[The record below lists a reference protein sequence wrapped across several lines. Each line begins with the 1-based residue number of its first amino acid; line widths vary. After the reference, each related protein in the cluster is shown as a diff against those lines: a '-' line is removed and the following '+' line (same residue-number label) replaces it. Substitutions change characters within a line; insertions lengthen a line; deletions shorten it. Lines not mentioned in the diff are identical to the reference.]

1 MPVPSWA
8 RASAARPNSSA
19 RPRRA
24 PDPPMAILANL
35 ALLFAAI
42 FVVRCVLLAAFVGSL
57 LYMVVL
63 HRRLKEKG
71 LGRERGLLATPLP
84 PDAELPHVV
93 VQISSFNEG
102 PVLRRGVEAAA
113 RLDRPG
119 HNPPT

>member
-24 PDPPMAILANL
+24 PDPPMAILTNL

-42 FVVRCVLLAAFVGSL
+42 FVVCCVLLAAFVGSL

-63 HRRLKEKG
+63 HHRLQKKG
-71 LGRERGLLATPLP
+71 LSREQTLLATPLP
-84 PDAELPHVV
+84 PDSQLPHGV
-93 VQISSFNEG
+93 VQNTSFNEG
-102 PVLRRGVEAAA
+102 
-113 RLDRPG
+113 
-119 HNPPT
+119 